1 MQDLTLLMVLAAGYA
16 RSPEA
21 RKARHLERGD
31 RYVKAEK
38 YRDAII
44 EYRNV
49 LRIEVTNAAAIR
61 QLGLAHFQ
69 LGEMGQAFRFLLRAQ
84 ELEPDNAE
92 VRLKLAS
99 IYLLGGKPDEAR
111 AQAEAVLCPRG
122 SGLEISVSGSGFDA
136 AGGRDLR
143 GILDVDAEH
152 GERGPWAVHDDV
164 VGERHDRAPACQLR
178 RGAAPSR
185 SAPTRT
191 NWVAAVSPA
200 LERPAPACV
209 SLRYGS
215 THGGTSRASSHC
227 RTSS

>member
-1 MQDLTLLMVLAAGYA
+1 LRRAADLNYGASSAMTILGRTPVGETAGGIPARVRLLRGATLLLIMVLALAAGCS

-49 LRIEVTNAAAIR
+49 LRIESANAVAIR

-84 ELEPDNAE
+84 ELEPDQVE

-99 IYLLGGKPDEAR
+99 IYLLGGRPDEAR
-111 AQAEAVLCPRG
+111 AQAEAVLERQPKH
-122 SGLEISVSGSGFDA
+122 LEALALA
-136 AGGRDLR
+136 AGAAITPEAVQAAIGRLE
-143 GILDVDAEH
+143 A
-152 GERGPWAVHDDV
+152 A
-164 VGERHDRAPACQLR
+164 RADF
-178 RGAAPSR
+178 
-185 SAPTRT
+185 
-191 NWVAAVSPA
+191 
-200 LERPAPACV
+200 
-209 SLRYGS
+209 
-215 THGGTSRASSHC
+215 GGQARFL
-227 RTSS
+227 